1 MSSSMASLVAPLSL
15 AILMVS
21 GCAGVTPGSS
31 SAGGSNAITVQV
43 VKADTTTI
51 DQSFTFTGDVKPSSS
66 VDVLPK
72 QSGRIVSEPVSV
84 GSVVKA
90 GDTIAQLDHVAL
102 DLSLEQAQAQ
112 LQGAQAKL
120 ATIQAGPRAENVA
133 IAQVGVDNAQQKLQA
148 MLNGSRQQQI
158 DQAQQAVNAA
168 QARLGALTNPRPE
181 TVAQARLSVQQAQ
194 EKLDALQ
201 HPRPE
206 TVQQAQLSLDQVKQK
221 LATVQAAGRPEAI
234 GQAQSNLQAAQ
245 ARLQA
250 LKNGLRPED
259 VTTLQL
265 AVSQAK
271 NALLAAQAT
280 RDGLCNVPYSH
291 VQFQCDAAQAQVN
304 AAQTAV
310 DQANANL
317 AAKTAAPAQTDLQ
330 QAQAAVDQAQQA
342 LQLAKSPYTA
352 QDLQQA
358 QNAVSIA
365 QQQLALA
372 QKPAS
377 PQDLAQAQNGVG
389 LAQQQ
394 LALASRPGSPQ
405 DVAQA
410 QAAVAQAQDQLSL
423 ARQPYTDQDIALA
436 KNAVAQA
443 QQQLALAKQ
452 PYTEQ
457 DAQAA
462 QAVVAQAQAA
472 VDSIK
477 QSIRDTTVTAPID
490 GVVTQKSLD
499 VGAMAAA
506 AGPAPSTPIVTIA
519 TQAVKVQVPVD
530 ASQVTFLKQGQ
541 PATITGG
548 SLGAASLPA
557 VVTTIYPTGDPKN
570 RTFAVDL
577 APKEQAAQLL
587 PGTFVR
593 VIVTTAEH
601 QNVTAV
607 PNAAVVQRAGK
618 SYVFSVQD
626 SVARLVPVG
635 IGLASDQMTEITSG
649 ISPGAAVVVQ
659 GQQDLNDG
667 DRVKAVAGQPLASAG
682 QG

>member
-1 MSSSMASLVAPLSL
+1 MNSSMARLIGALSL
-15 AILMVS
+15 AALVVS
-21 GCAGVTPGSS
+21 GCAGVAGLAGASN
-31 SAGGSNAITVQV
+31 SAVTVQV
-43 VKADTTTI
+43 AKADTTTI
-51 DQSFTFTGDVKPSSS
+51 DQTFTFTGDVKPASS

-90 GDTIAQLDHVAL
+90 GDTIAQIDHVAL

-120 ATIQAGPRAENVA
+120 ATIQAGPRAEQVA
-133 IAQVGVDNAQQKLQA
+133 IAQLNVDNAQQKLQA

-158 DQAQQAVNAA
+158 DQARQTVSAA
-168 QARLGALTNPRPE
+168 QARLSALQNPRSE
-181 TVAQARLSVQQAQ
+181 TVAQAQLNVKQAQ

-206 TVQQAQLSLDQVKQK
+206 TVQQAQLTLDQAKQK
-221 LATVQAAGRPEAI
+221 LATIQAGGRPEAV
-234 GQAQSNLQAAQ
+234 GQAQANLDAAQ
-245 ARLQA
+245 ARLQS

-265 AVSQAK
+265 AVAQAK
-271 NALLAAQAT
+271 NALLAAQAA
-280 RDGLCNVPYSH
+280 RDGMCNVPFSH

-317 AAKTAAPAQTDLQ
+317 AAKTAAPTQTDLQ

-352 QDLQQA
+352 QDVQQA
-358 QNAVSIA
+358 QDAVKTA
-365 QQQLALA
+365 EQQLALA

-377 PQDLAQAQNGVG
+377 PQDIAQAQNAVS

-405 DVAQA
+405 DVQQA

-423 ARQPYTDQDIALA
+423 AQQPYTDQDIALA

-452 PYTEQ
+452 PYTDQ
-457 DAQAA
+457 DLQSA
-462 QAVVAQAQAA
+462 QAVVAQAQAQ

-477 QSIRDTTVTAPID
+477 QAIQDATVTAPID
-490 GVVTQKSLD
+490 GIVTQKSLD
-499 VGAMAAA
+499 VGAMATA
-506 AGPAPSTPIVTIA
+506 AGPIPSTPIVTIA

-530 ASQVTFLKQGQ
+530 ATQVTYLKEGQ
-541 PATITGG
+541 PATITGT
-548 SLGAASLPA
+548 SLGDAAVPA
-557 VVTTIYPTGDPKN
+557 TVATIYPTGDPKN

-577 APKEQAAQLL
+577 APKDQNGRLK

-593 VIVTTAEH
+593 VTVTAAEH

-607 PNAAVVQRAGK
+607 PNAAIVQRSGK
-618 SYVFSVQD
+618 SFVFAVQD
-626 SVARLVPVG
+626 GVAKLVPVG
-635 IGLASDQMTEITSG
+635 VGLTSGQLTEITSG
-649 ISPGAAVVVQ
+649 LSAGQQVVVQ

-667 DRVKAVAGQPLASAG
+667 DRVKAVAGPPVASAG
-682 QG
+682 